1 VTTHLRR
8 GFHLRQGYG
17 GQVGG
22 QARARIVLGILIA
35 VITAA
40 GVGLVRSGQS
50 LEPRLHAWVTET
62 LSRSLEGDVQL
73 ESVHLNWIPLRL
85 RGQNLIVRHHGRTD
99 IPPLLSVG
107 SFSVDLR
114 PMDLW
119 SSTVDHVKVDGLEIS
134 IPPKDAGTGTRP
146 IPRPSQQNGRS
157 RDSDGLVVRRLTA
170 TNTRL
175 AIVPRIEGKNAKVW
189 DIFEL
194 DMKNLGNGESA
205 TFTAALINPIPYGKI
220 ESTGTFG
227 PWQAAEPGDT
237 PLTGEYTFAADL
249 GTIEGLAG
257 QLNASGAMTGTID
270 EISTH
275 GETHTP
281 DFRLTELDGISLPL
295 NTSYDALVDGTKG
308 DVELRRVDVTL
319 GNSKFHARGLV
330 EGTKGVRGKRVVV
343 NVTSAGADLGELLQ
357 LVSKAT
363 RPPAQGNVIIDTAFD
378 LPQGKEPVLDR
389 LSLEGSVRADRV
401 MFTSDLVQGKI
412 DELSRRGRGR
422 PDDPSIDDVASR
434 MTTKFALK
442 DGVFTYQGLSFE
454 VQGATI
460 RLDGTHSLRS
470 KAVDLSG
477 VVLLKAAASKT
488 QTGFKSWLLKPFDP
502 LFRKNGAGTRLA
514 IKVAGTQD
522 QPKVGL
528 ELRRTLKGQ

>member
-1 VTTHLRR
+1 MRS
-8 GFHLRQGYG
+8 
-17 GQVGG
+17 
-22 QARARIVLGILIA
+22 RIVLGILFA
-35 VITAA
+35 VIAAA
-40 GVGLVRSGQS
+40 GVGIVRCVRD
-50 LEPRLHAWVTET
+50 LEPRLHAWVTEA
-62 LSRSLEGDVQL
+62 LSQSLESEVQL

-85 RGQNLIVRHHGRTD
+85 HGRNLTARHHGRTD
-99 IPPLLSVG
+99 IAPLLHVG

-114 PMDLW
+114 PTDLW
-119 SSTVDHVKVDGLEIS
+119 SSTVDHVKVDGLEVS
-134 IPPKDAGTGTRP
+134 IPPTDPGTGIRPMPRAPTRG
-146 IPRPSQQNGRS
+146 GRA
-157 RDSDGLVVRRLTA
+157 RNSDGLVVRRLTA

-175 AIVPRIEGKNAKVW
+175 AIVPRVEGKNAKVW

-194 DMKNLGNGESA
+194 DMQNLRAGEPA
-205 TFTAALINPIPYGKI
+205 TFIAALINPIPYGKI

-295 NTSYDALVDGTKG
+295 DASYAALVDGTKG
-308 DVELRRVDVTL
+308 DVELRGVDVTL
-319 GNSKFHARGLV
+319 GRSKFHARGLV
-330 EGTKGVRGKRVVV
+330 EGTRGVRGKHVVV
-343 NVTSAGADLGELLQ
+343 NITSAGADLGELLR
-357 LVSKAT
+357 LVSKAAA
-363 RPPAQGNVIIDTAFD
+363 PPAQGNAVIDAAFD
-378 LPQGKEPVLDR
+378 LPQGKQPVLDR
-389 LSLEGSVRADRV
+389 LALAGSVRADRV
-401 MFTSDLVQGKI
+401 IFTNGAVQGKI
-412 DELSRRGRGR
+412 DELSRRGQGR
-422 PDDPSIDDVASR
+422 PGDTSIDAVASR
-434 MTTKFALK
+434 MFTNFSLA
-442 DGVFTYQGLSFE
+442 DGAFTYRGLTFD

-477 VVLLKAAASKT
+477 VVLLKATASRT
-488 QTGFKSWLLKPFDP
+488 QTGFTSWLLKPFDP

-514 IKVAGTQD
+514 IKVTGTQD

-528 ELRRTLKGQ
+528 ELRRTLKGK